1 MRVYKLAKELEQDTG
16 DFLEELKG
24 NLGLEIKSHLSGL
37 SEEQV
42 NSIKMYFLQ
51 KIKPTVLAETISEET
66 WKEKTEEII
75 EPPSDEEET
84 KKQYQEKLAKVLKK
98 SVETT
103 PVVQVF
109 ERDNEKPKQQV
120 EIEQSLFVKFLN
132 WIRWK

>member
-16 DFLEELKG
+16 DFLEELKD

-75 EPPSDEEET
+75 EPPSEEEET

-98 SVETT
+98 SVEAT

-132 WIRWK
+132 WIRGK

>member
-132 WIRWK
+132 WIRGK